1 MKSGTW
7 FTDKLN
13 EFESD
18 LEFRTEEVIIA
29 FTEKVVAAMRERDM
43 SRVELAQRLG
53 VSKAFVTKLLNGN
66 PNLTIRTM
74 VSLAAALECDLLVDI
89 QPRAKSSHD
98 RLLKTK
104 RETGVAYCHEE
115 AEAYGKGKKQRRM

>member
-1 MKSGTW
+1 MKTGTW
-7 FTDKLN
+7 FADKLK
-13 EFESD
+13 EFEGD
-18 LEFRTEEVIIA
+18 LEFRTEEVIIE

-53 VSKAFVTKLLNGN
+53 VSKSFVTKLLNGN

-74 VSLAAALECDLLVDI
+74 VSLAAALGCELLVDI

-98 RLLKTK
+98 RLRKTN
-104 RETGVAYCHEE
+104 RETGVAYCHEQ
-115 AEAYGKGKKQRRM
+115 AEAYDEGKK

>member
-1 MKSGTW
+1 MKAGTW

-18 LEFRTEEVIIA
+18 LEFRTEEVIID
-29 FTEKVVAAMRERDM
+29 FTEKVAAAMQERGM

-53 VSKAFVTKLLNGN
+53 VSKALVTKLLNGN

-74 VSLAAALECDLLVDI
+74 VSLAAALKCELLVDFD
-89 QPRAKSSHD
+89 PVRNPP
-98 RLLKTK
+98 
-104 RETGVAYCHEE
+104 EME
-115 AEAYGKGKKQRRM
+115 

>member
-7 FTDKLN
+7 FTDKLK

-29 FTEKVVAAMRERDM
+29 FTEKVVAAMRERGM

-74 VSLAAALECDLLVDI
+74 VSLAAALECELLVDI
-89 QPRAKSSHD
+89 QPRAKSSRD
-98 RLLKTK
+98 RLRKTK

-115 AEAYGKGKKQRRM
+115 AEAYGKGKK

>member
-7 FTDKLN
+7 FTDKLK
-13 EFESD
+13 EFETD
-18 LEFRTEEVIIA
+18 QEFRTEEVIID

-74 VSLAAALECDLLVDI
+74 VSLADALECNLLIDI
-89 QPRAKSSHD
+89 PHCVKSSLARPRD
-98 RLLKTK
+98 
-104 RETGVAYCHEE
+104 
-115 AEAYGKGKKQRRM
+115 

>member
-1 MKSGTW
+1 MKAGTW

-13 EFESD
+13 EFEGD
-18 LEFRTEEVIIA
+18 QGFRTEEVIID
-29 FTEKVVAAMRERDM
+29 FTEKVVAAMQERNM

-74 VSLAAALECDLLVDI
+74 VSIADALECKLLIDI
-89 QPRAKSSHD
+89 PPCPKSSLARPRAAKQKPSA
-98 RLLKTK
+98 
-104 RETGVAYCHEE
+104 AYCHEP
-115 AEAYGKGKKQRRM
+115 AEAYGKSK

>member
-1 MKSGTW
+1 MKTGTW

-13 EFESD
+13 EFETD
-18 LEFRTEEVIIA
+18 LEFRTEEVIIE

-74 VSLAAALECDLLVDI
+74 VSLAAALGCELLVDI

-98 RLLKTK
+98 RLRRAN
-104 RETGVAYCHEE
+104 RETGVAYCHEP
-115 AEAYGKGKKQRRM
+115 AEAYGKGKK

>member
-7 FTDKLN
+7 FTDKLK
-13 EFESD
+13 EFETD
-18 LEFRTEEVIIA
+18 QEFRTEEVIIA

-66 PNLTIRTM
+66 TNLTIRTM
-74 VSLAAALECDLLVDI
+74 VSLAAALECELLVDI
-89 QPRAKSSHD
+89 QPRSKSSHD
-98 RLLKTK
+98 RLRKTK
-104 RETGVAYCHEE
+104 RETSVVYCHEP
-115 AEAYGKGKKQRRM
+115 AEAFGKGKK

>member
-1 MKSGTW
+1 MKAGTW

-18 LEFRTEEVIIA
+18 QEFRTEKVIID

-43 SRVELAQRLG
+43 SRVELALRLG

-74 VSLAAALECDLLVDI
+74 VSLAAALECELLVDI

-98 RLLKTK
+98 RLHKTN
-104 RETGVAYCHEE
+104 RETGVAYCHEPAA
-115 AEAYGKGKKQRRM
+115 AEAYGKGKK